1 MTVEACVTKLAYLF
15 GRGLSTAEVR
25 TAMGTDLR
33 GELSSPKPGVS
44 LQSPS
49 PAGSAHAGSEWQS
62 MLGAMRL

>member
-25 TAMGTDLR
+25 TAKGTDLR

-44 LQSPS
+44 LSSS

-62 MLGAMRL
+62 MLDAMRL